1 MARNRSLVERS
12 KIAYFLASDGEYRN
26 LKKPRIGCRFGRTHA
41 KRYRARTALSR
52 VKGYLKDAIEAI
64 ANSKIRRM
72 QRELV
77 LRSTARALATFLGPS
92 WDGPV
97 RKYHPEKHYMR
108 GPGPKWHEKH
118 FLHRASAG
126 GS

>member
-1 MARNRSLVERS
+1 MRRLSFTASVLVS
-12 KIAYFLASDGEYRN
+12 
-26 LKKPRIGCRFGRTHA
+26 
-41 KRYRARTALSR
+41 
-52 VKGYLKDAIEAI
+52 
-64 ANSKIRRM
+64 
-72 QRELV
+72 V

-126 GS
+126 GR